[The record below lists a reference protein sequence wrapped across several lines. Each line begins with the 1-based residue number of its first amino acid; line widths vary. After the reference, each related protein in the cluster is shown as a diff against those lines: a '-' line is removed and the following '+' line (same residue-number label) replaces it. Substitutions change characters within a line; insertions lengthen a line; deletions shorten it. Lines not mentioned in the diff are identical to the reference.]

1 MDKIN
6 EITSECFIALSQLRE
21 LDGAAIAARGG
32 ARPPER
38 VRRRAARRGRASPGC
53 RGATPTTSPTPSS
66 RWPTRSRWASRSR
79 CAATGWGGRCSC
91 VFFNETLAGEGF
103 FTRLT
108 EIRRDPRRADTLRVY
123 YQCLLFGFQGKYSI
137 RGGDLELMRLID
149 SLRPEI
155 ERHIEPPDSLS
166 PAGEPPDE
174 PLVRA
179 VRQQPVLCMALGV
192 FAVAIAVFVGLRVS
206 LSHQI
211 ADLAARVAE
220 LSALRAPC

>member
-1 MDKIN
+1 MDRIN

-21 LDGAAIAARGG
+21 LDGGAIAPQAVHGRLKGFVDALRAKAREQGQSG
-32 ARPPER
+32 READDLAYAIVALADEIAMGKPEPL
-38 VRRRAARRGRASPGC
+38 RGYWMGQPLQL
-53 RGATPTTSPTPSS
+53 
-66 RWPTRSRWASRSR
+66 
-79 CAATGWGGRCSC
+79 

-103 FTRLT
+103 FTRLA
-108 EIRRDPRRADTLRVY
+108 EIRREPRRADTLRVY

-149 SLRPEI
+149 SMRPEV
-155 ERHIEPPDSLS
+155 ERQIEPPDSLS

-179 VRQQPVLCMALGV
+179 SGNNLFLYVALGM
-192 FAVAIAVFVGLRVS
+192 FAAAIAVFVGLKMS

-220 LSALRAPC
+220 LSH

>member
-21 LDGAAIAARGG
+21 LDGGSIAPQAVHARLKGFVEALR
-32 ARPPER
+32 ARAREQGLSGREADDLAYAVVALGDEVAMGKPEPL
-38 VRRRAARRGRASPGC
+38 RGYWMSQPLQL
-53 RGATPTTSPTPSS
+53 
-66 RWPTRSRWASRSR
+66 
-79 CAATGWGGRCSC
+79 

-103 FTRLT
+103 FTRLA

-149 SLRPEI
+149 SIRPEV
-155 ERHIEPPDSLS
+155 ERNVEPPDSLS

-179 VRQQPVLCMALGV
+179 SGNNLFLYVALGM
-192 FAVAIAVFVGLRVS
+192 FAAAIAVFVGLKVS

-211 ADLAARVAE
+211 AELAARVAD
-220 LSALRAPC
+220 LSR

>member
-21 LDGAAIAARGG
+21 LDAGAIASEAVHGRLKGFVDGLRTRARESGLSG
-32 ARPPER
+32 READDIAYAIVALGDEIAMGKPEPL
-38 VRRRAARRGRASPGC
+38 RGYWMGQPLQL
-53 RGATPTTSPTPSS
+53 
-66 RWPTRSRWASRSR
+66 
-79 CAATGWGGRCSC
+79 

-103 FTRLT
+103 FARLA

-155 ERHIEPPDSLS
+155 ERSVEPPDSLS

-179 VRQQPVLCMALGV
+179 SSNNLFLYLALGM
-192 FAVAIAVFVGLRVS
+192 FAAAIAVFVGLKVS

-211 ADLAARVAE
+211 ADLTARVAE
-220 LSALRAPC
+220 LSR

>member
-1 MDKIN
+1 MDRIN

-21 LDGAAIAARGG
+21 LDGGAIAPQAVHSRLKGFVDALRAR
-32 ARPPER
+32 AREQGQSGREADDIAYAIVALADEIAMGKPEPL
-38 VRRRAARRGRASPGC
+38 RGYWMGQPLQL
-53 RGATPTTSPTPSS
+53 
-66 RWPTRSRWASRSR
+66 
-79 CAATGWGGRCSC
+79 

-103 FTRLT
+103 FTRLA

-149 SLRPEI
+149 SMRPEV
-155 ERHIEPPDSLS
+155 ERQIEPPDSLS

-179 VRQQPVLCMALGV
+179 SGNNLFLYVALGM
-192 FAVAIAVFVGLRVS
+192 FAASIAVFVGMKVS

-220 LSALRAPC
+220 LSR

>member
-1 MDKIN
+1 MDKMN

-21 LDGAAIAARGG
+21 LDGGAIAPQAVHARLKGFVEALR
-32 ARPPER
+32 ARARDQGLSGREGDDIAYAIVALADEIAMGKPEPL
-38 VRRRAARRGRASPGC
+38 RGYWMSQPLQL
-53 RGATPTTSPTPSS
+53 
-66 RWPTRSRWASRSR
+66 
-79 CAATGWGGRCSC
+79 

-103 FTRLT
+103 FARLA

-123 YQCLLFGFQGKYSI
+123 YQCLLFGFQGKFSI

-149 SLRPEI
+149 SIRPEV
-155 ERHIEPPDSLS
+155 ERNVEPPDSLS

-179 VRQQPVLCMALGV
+179 SGNNLFLYVALGM
-192 FAVAIAVFVGLRVS
+192 FAAAIAVFVGLKVS

-211 ADLAARVAE
+211 AELAARVAD
-220 LSALRAPC
+220 LSR

>member
-1 MDKIN
+1 MDKMN

-21 LDGAAIAARGG
+21 LDGGAIAPQTVHGRLKGFVEALRAR
-32 ARPPER
+32 AREQGLSGRESDDIAYAVVALADEIAMGKPEPL
-38 VRRRAARRGRASPGC
+38 RGYWMSQPLQL
-53 RGATPTTSPTPSS
+53 
-66 RWPTRSRWASRSR
+66 
-79 CAATGWGGRCSC
+79 

-103 FTRLT
+103 FARLA

-123 YQCLLFGFQGKYSI
+123 YQCLLFGFQGKFSI

-149 SLRPEI
+149 SIRPEV
-155 ERHIEPPDSLS
+155 ERNVEPPDSLS

-179 VRQQPVLCMALGV
+179 SGNNLFLYVALGM
-192 FAVAIAVFVGLRVS
+192 FAAAIAVFVGLKVS

-211 ADLAARVAE
+211 AELAARVAD
-220 LSALRAPC
+220 LSR

>member
-21 LDGAAIAARGG
+21 LDGGAIAPAAVHGRLKGFIEALRAR
-32 ARPPER
+32 ARESGQSGREADDIAYAIVALADEIAMGKPEPL
-38 VRRRAARRGRASPGC
+38 RGY
-53 RGATPTTSPTPSS
+53 
-66 RWPTRSRWASRSR
+66 WI
-79 CAATGWGGRCSC
+79 GRPLQL

-103 FTRLT
+103 FMRLT

-155 ERHIEPPDSLS
+155 ERQVEPPDSLS

-179 VRQQPVLCMALGV
+179 SSNNLFLYLALGM
-192 FAVAIAVFVGLRVS
+192 FAAAIAVFVGLKVS
-206 LSHQI
+206 LSHQL
-211 ADLAARVAE
+211 ADLAARVAA
-220 LSALRAPC
+220 LSE

>member
-1 MDKIN
+1 MDKMN
-6 EITSECFIALSQLRE
+6 EITSECFIAVSQLRE
-21 LDGAAIAARGG
+21 LDGGTVAPQAVHGRLKGFIEALRARARDQGLSGREGDDIAYALVALADEIAMGKPEPLRGYWMSQ
-32 ARPPER
+32 PLQL
-38 VRRRAARRGRASPGC
+38 
-53 RGATPTTSPTPSS
+53 
-66 RWPTRSRWASRSR
+66 
-79 CAATGWGGRCSC
+79 

-123 YQCLLFGFQGKYSI
+123 YQCLLFGFQGKYSM

-149 SLRPEI
+149 SIRPEV
-155 ERHIEPPDSLS
+155 ERNVEPPDSLS

-179 VRQQPVLCMALGV
+179 SGNNLFLYVALGM
-192 FAVAIAVFVGLRVS
+192 FAAAIAVFVGLKVS

-211 ADLAARVAE
+211 AELAARVAD
-220 LSALRAPC
+220 LSR